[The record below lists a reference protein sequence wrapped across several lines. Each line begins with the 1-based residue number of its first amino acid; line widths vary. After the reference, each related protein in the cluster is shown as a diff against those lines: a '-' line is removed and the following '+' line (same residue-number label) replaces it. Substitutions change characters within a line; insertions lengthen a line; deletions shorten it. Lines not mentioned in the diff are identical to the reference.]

1 MIVLL
6 KSLVQPH
13 LDYCSQLWCPS
24 SQGLIN
30 KLESVQRSLVNKIWD
45 KRLENG
51 NYWDKLHSL
60 RLYSPFYSI
69 EINLSKVLT
78 FIFSSIEKRH
88 HQAKD
93 MHEGRRPWGIG
104 GKFLLIFQYPSWASS
119 GGKFLLI
126 FQHPSWASSG
136 GKFLPTTWRSACA
149 GANIEPK
156 YLLIGKK
163 YCRAF

>member
-1 MIVLL
+1 MWRHNNCLRWLL
-6 KSLVQPH
+6 DTRTVEHFTTICVTSRH
-13 LDYCSQLWCPS
+13 T
-24 SQGLIN
+24 
-30 KLESVQRSLVNKIWD
+30 R
-45 KRLENG
+45 
-51 NYWDKLHSL
+51 
-60 RLYSPFYSI
+60 PFYSI
-69 EINLSKVLT
+69 ELNFSKILL

-93 MHEGRRPWGIG
+93 MHEGRRPWGIGGKFLLIFQYPSWASSG